1 MKKRI
6 ICTLMATVL
15 CLSTGMTALAAPEIM
30 SDGGVFDA
38 EYYAETYPDVKAAF
52 GDNKEALYNHYLRFG
67 KVEGRIAC
75 RPAVDS
81 PVKDA
86 TLVSSYSNVEYG
98 GHCVTETYSNGIK
111 VIKAQIAHE
120 GFDKKYWILRTD
132 YSDGLLDRDGN
143 GIDDRDPLNTCGY
156 TDLNYNCLV
165 DGAPSHMVDL
175 APESKMVEYHLCE
188 HGVID
193 GLYVC
198 NAKECVAEREYASH
212 CHTY

>member
-52 GDNKEALYNHYLRFG
+52 GDNKEALYNHYLSFG
-67 KVEGRIAC
+67 RTEGRVAC

-86 TLVSSYSNVEYG
+86 TLVSAYETTWPG
-98 GHCVTETYSNGIK
+98 GGFVTETYSNGIK
-111 VIKAQIAHE
+111 VLRCLRGHE
-120 GFDKKYWILRTD
+120 GVDKKYWILRTD
-132 YSDGLLDRDGN
+132 YSDGLLDSDGN
-143 GIDDRDPLNTCGY
+143 GIDDRDPWNACGY
-156 TDLNYNCLV
+156 TDLNYNGV
-165 DGAPSHMVDL
+165 IDGAPSL
-175 APESKMVEYHLCE
+175 PYFIPESEMIKYHLCE

-193 GLYVC
+193 GWSIC
-198 NAKECVAEREYASH
+198 NAPECVAERERSSH
-212 CHTY
+212 CYVY